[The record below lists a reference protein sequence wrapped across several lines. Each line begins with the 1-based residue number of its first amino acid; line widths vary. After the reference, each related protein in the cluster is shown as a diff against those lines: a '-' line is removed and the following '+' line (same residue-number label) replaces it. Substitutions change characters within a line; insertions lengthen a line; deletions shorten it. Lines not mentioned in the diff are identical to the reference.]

1 MHHSQQES
9 TRLSK
14 HRYWTA
20 QVELSAV
27 TVKEEPG
34 PAGPSCNTLE
44 IYHKDPQD
52 RKVSVMVEKAEY
64 LLCPACGIA
73 CSAAAGL
80 YAHMATCHSGLAV
93 TFEKK
98 VDRKAGRQRA
108 TTAIGRGA
116 QRWKL
121 HLTCGAQA
129 QNDEND
135 GRAMTSWEQN
145 FLFWVRT
152 CWPLLPALRHC
163 CIALQFCFSSRAILE
178 FLVLFLRVCPRCYFY
193 CVFAT

>member
-64 LLCPACGIA
+64 LLCPACGMA
-73 CSAAAGL
+73 CSSAAGL
-80 YAHMATCHSGLAV
+80 YAHVVACHCGLDV
-93 TFEKK
+93 TIWHKADKKDKAEKT
-98 VDRKAGRQRA
+98 VGGQRVVPPV
-108 TTAIGRGA
+108 IGP
-116 QRWKL
+116 QNWKL
-121 HLTCGAQA
+121 HVACRAQA
-129 QNDEND
+129 PEEPKKRQRNW
-135 GRAMTSWEQN
+135 RQN
-145 FLFWVRT
+145 FLFWVRACFLAYCAT
-152 CWPLLPALRHC
+152 
-163 CIALQFCFSSRAILE
+163 ALQLCF
-178 FLVLFLRVCPRCYFY
+178 
-193 CVFAT
+193 